1 MRDQYGREINYLRI
15 SLTDRCNLR
24 CCYCRPEIAR
34 QLAHSEI
41 LTYEEIL
48 TVCKA
53 VAALGVQRF
62 KVTGGEPLLRRDCV
76 FFLHQLKLLA
86 ERGKV
91 TLTTNGILLPAVVP
105 ELVKMGLDGI
115 NISLD
120 TLDRQR
126 YAQITGADRLA
137 EVLQAIRQACA
148 AGIKVKLNCVPLQ
161 DMTFAELLEL
171 VAFAQ
176 NLQVPLR
183 FIELMPLS
191 CNNAVEGLA
200 GSEIRSRLTA
210 AGFTL
215 TPDKNIYGGGPAVYY
230 QLENRKAPIGF
241 IEPLH
246 GKFCACCNRIR
257 LTATGYLKTCLYGHS
272 GVDLREL
279 LRSGADDTK
288 LQQAIV
294 QAVRQKPLGHD
305 FEHAPAAFTMNE
317 IGG

>member
-24 CCYCRPEIAR
+24 CCYCRPEVTQ
-34 QLAHSEI
+34 QLDHSEI

-48 TVCKA
+48 AVCR
-53 VAALGVQRF
+53 AAASLGIRRF

-76 FFLHQLKLLA
+76 FFLRKLKQLA
-86 ERGKV
+86 GCGKV
-91 TLTTNGILLPAVVP
+91 TLTTNGILLPEVLP
-105 ELVKMGLDGI
+105 ELVRLGMDGI

-126 YAQITGADRLA
+126 YVQITGADRLD
-137 EVLQAIRQACA
+137 EVISAVSQACA

-161 DMTFAELLEL
+161 DTSEAELLEL
-171 VAFAQ
+171 VTFAQ
-176 NLQVPLR
+176 KLQVPLR

-191 CNNAVEGLA
+191 CNNAVQGLS

-215 TPDKNIYGGGPAVYY
+215 TPDKTIYGGGPAVYY
-230 QLENRKAPIGF
+230 RLDGKTPVGF

-246 GKFCACCNRIR
+246 GKFCSCCNRIR
-257 LTATGYLKTCLYGHS
+257 LTAAGYLKTCLYGHS

-279 LRSGADDTK
+279 LRSGADAAV
-288 LQQAIV
+288 LRQALV
-294 QAVRQKPLGHD
+294 QAVSQKPRGHD

>member
-48 TVCKA
+48 TVCRA
-53 VAALGVQRF
+53 AAALGVRRF

-76 FFLHQLKLLA
+76 FFLRRLKQLA
-86 ERGKV
+86 GCSKV

-161 DMTFAELLEL
+161 DMSETELLHL
-171 VAFAQ
+171 VVFAHR
-176 NLQVPLR
+176 LQVPLR

-191 CNNAVEGLA
+191 CNNAVQGLG
-200 GSEIRSRLTA
+200 GSQIRSRLTA

-215 TPDKNIYGGGPAVYY
+215 TPDKNIYGSGPAVYY
-230 QLENRKAPIGF
+230 RLDDKIVVGF

-246 GKFCACCNRIR
+246 GKFCSCCNRIR

-279 LRSGADDTK
+279 LRSGADDIK
-288 LQQAIV
+288 LQQAIL

-305 FEHAPAAFTMNE
+305 FEHVPAAFTMNE